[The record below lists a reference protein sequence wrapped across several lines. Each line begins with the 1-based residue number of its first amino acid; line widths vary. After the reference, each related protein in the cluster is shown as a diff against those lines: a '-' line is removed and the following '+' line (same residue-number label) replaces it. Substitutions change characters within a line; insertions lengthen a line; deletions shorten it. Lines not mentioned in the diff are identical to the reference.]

1 MKINYLK
8 INGFGKLE
16 NKDIEL
22 NKKIN
27 IIKGNNEAGKS
38 TLLNFIASSI
48 YGISKTKNGK
58 DMSTFDRYKPWSGLE
73 FSGKINYELDN
84 KDEYEIYR
92 DFRKKTPQIYKN
104 GRDVSYEYS
113 VDKAKGSEFFTEQT
127 GITEDMF
134 FNTFL
139 SEQEG
144 VKLNKNSQNSIIQRL
159 SNIVSTGNEN
169 ISFKKTVDK
178 INKRQLEEIGTERSS
193 GRPINIVESKIE
205 VLQEKIKEIDSYKNK
220 KYELEQEKS
229 NLSTGIEESK
239 NVLDLLRKVKNLK
252 EKNTIRKEK
261 IKIIDNEIDGYLE
274 MQEAKKADLAKLQEE
289 KQEKKKTNKLP
300 YIILFVIAIVIAII
314 AIVSKQNAIFCFEIL
329 VALVGGILFVKDKNK
344 KSKIRENNRKYKEK
358 LERLK
363 EDIERYEQI
372 KNLKTNEVTRIEAE
386 IEENEMFDNKAVV
399 EEFKNRVS
407 LEQINEVLSIKY
419 EKIVDLISEKE
430 EEMSNYKVSEKT
442 MEVTNEDITRNLE
455 NLVCLEEEL
464 ESLYDEKEELEKKNN
479 IYNLVKECLEESYE
493 EMKSNITPDF
503 ILEIQNIISD
513 ATNGKYNK
521 CIIDEEGIKIETENG
536 SYIGIERLSV
546 GTIDLIYLALRL
558 SAAKSISEEKIPII
572 LDEAFA
578 YYDKVRMKNILKYLN
593 EKYDN
598 QVIIFT
604 CTEREIDILKEE
616 NMDYN
621 LIIL

>member
-113 VDKAKGSEFFTEQT
+113 VHKAKASEFFAQQT

>member
-1 MKINYLK
+1 M
-8 INGFGKLE
+8 
-16 NKDIEL
+16 
-22 NKKIN
+22 
-27 IIKGNNEAGKS
+27 
-38 TLLNFIASSI
+38 
-48 YGISKTKNGK
+48 
-58 DMSTFDRYKPWSGLE
+58 
-73 FSGKINYELDN
+73 
-84 KDEYEIYR
+84 
-92 DFRKKTPQIYKN
+92 
-104 GRDVSYEYS
+104 
-113 VDKAKGSEFFTEQT
+113 
-127 GITEDMF
+127 
-134 FNTFL
+134 
-139 SEQEG
+139 
-144 VKLNKNSQNSIIQRL
+144 
-159 SNIVSTGNEN
+159 
-169 ISFKKTVDK
+169 
-178 INKRQLEEIGTERSS
+178 
-193 GRPINIVESKIE
+193 
-205 VLQEKIKEIDSYKNK
+205 
-220 KYELEQEKS
+220 
-229 NLSTGIEESK
+229 
-239 NVLDLLRKVKNLK
+239 
-252 EKNTIRKEK
+252 
-261 IKIIDNEIDGYLE
+261 
-274 MQEAKKADLAKLQEE
+274 AKLQEE

-521 CIIDEEGIKIETENG
+521 CIIDEERIKIETENG